1 MEKTLKEIL
10 ANEEKFSFNSYLRNV
25 ELNDIKSFQYGEL
38 ERNSSGS
45 LFPVPFCCF
54 GDYDN
59 SCAVER
65 SNFRVF
71 WELYGHIDG
80 VYKVYGIFNSEGIV
94 IDLDKV
100 DNDEGIK
107 ETICNLYDYPAI
119 ADDDVSL
126 MEIEMEDSDFESWVR
141 SDLEKHVNGFLE
153 EKYPLLGSEIE
164 EKLENV
170 DWWQLYLKL
179 KEKTNTYFIIES
191 GGAGYIDVKRLM
203 KGFTVEMLEVKHDI

>member
-1 MEKTLKEIL
+1 MEKTLKEIVQH
-10 ANEEKFSFNSYLRNV
+10 EEKFSFNPYPKDTKLKN
-25 ELNDIKSFQYGEL
+25 IKAFGYSCL
-38 ERNSSGS
+38 ERNKSGN
-45 LFPVPFCCF
+45 LFLVPFCSF
-54 GDYDN
+54 SDYDN
-59 SCAVER
+59 SSAVER

-71 WELYGHIDG
+71 LELYGHMDG
-80 VYKVYGIFNSEGIV
+80 VYEVYGNFESKGIV
-94 IDLDKV
+94 IDLDKA

-203 KGFTVEMLEVKHDI
+203 KGLTVEMLEVKHDI